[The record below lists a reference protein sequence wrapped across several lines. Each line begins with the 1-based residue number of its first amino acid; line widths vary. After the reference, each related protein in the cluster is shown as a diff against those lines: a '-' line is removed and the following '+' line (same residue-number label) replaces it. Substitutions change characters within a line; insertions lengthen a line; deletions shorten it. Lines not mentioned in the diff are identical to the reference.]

1 MFIIFCWFQENIEKR
16 KKRTKKYDVIDLSR
30 KKYERKLK
38 NIYAYEKKQVIYAQK
53 KKLHSD
59 LLRFGI
65 QPWFA

>member
-1 MFIIFCWFQENIEKR
+1 MR
-16 KKRTKKYDVIDLSR
+16 KGKNVQKKYDVIDLSR

-38 NIYAYEKKQVIYAQK
+38 NIYAHEKKQVIYAQK
-53 KKLHSD
+53 KKLHTD